1 MKKFSDRIKSVFS
14 HFQAKLLLAFL
25 VCTLLPLG
33 TIGFIFYRVTYE
45 IAEDKI
51 MSSALLADDQLNVQ
65 VNDRIRQTENV
76 ADSIQYDMYTLSQTD
91 SSSTQSLSVFGSVR
105 NDISM
110 FKTTFG
116 YYHISIFLPGSDRS
130 RRGTLLFSSGG
141 AGKFPHSPAKKAQSR
156 NRFHLVLSSGYAD
169 TLHPVRKLYLPGCD
183 RLLPYSARSGHQEHG
198 ICLHYPHRPL

>member
-1 MKKFSDRIKSVFS
+1 MGTIKIYEEGVRYEKISDRIWSVFS

-33 TIGFIFYRVTYE
+33 TLGFIFYHVTYQ

-65 VNDRIRQTENV
+65 MNDRIRQTENV

-116 YYHISIFLPGSDRS
+116 YYHISIFLPREQ
-130 RRGTLLFSSGG
+130 TG
-141 AGKFPHSPAKKAQSR
+141 AGEGLYFYPLEDRRASVSPGR
-156 NRFHLVLSSGYAD
+156 NGSIPERILSGSIIRICRSLSSCQTAIQ
-169 TLHPVRKLYLPGCD
+169 PGM
-183 RLLPYSARSGHQEHG
+183 
-198 ICLHYPHRPL
+198 

>member
-1 MKKFSDRIKSVFS
+1 MRAIKVQDIKKESGMKKFSDRIKSVFS

-65 VNDRIRQTENV
+65 MNDRIRQTENV

-116 YYHISIFLPGSDRS
+116 
-130 RRGTLLFSSGG
+130 
-141 AGKFPHSPAKKAQSR
+141 
-156 NRFHLVLSSGYAD
+156 
-169 TLHPVRKLYLPGCD
+169 
-183 RLLPYSARSGHQEHG
+183 
-198 ICLHYPHRPL
+198 

>member
-1 MKKFSDRIKSVFS
+1 MKKISDRIRSVFS

-33 TIGFIFYRVTYE
+33 TLGFIFYHVTYQ

-65 VNDRIRQTENV
+65 MNDRIRQTENV

-116 YYHISIFLPGSDRS
+116 YYHISIFLPREQ
-130 RRGTLLFSSGG
+130 TG
-141 AGKFPHSPAKKAQSR
+141 AGE
-156 NRFHLVLSSGYAD
+156 G
-169 TLHPVRKLYLPGCD
+169 LYF
-183 RLLPYSARSGHQEHG
+183 
-198 ICLHYPHRPL
+198 YPL

>member
-1 MKKFSDRIKSVFS
+1 MKKISDRIRSVFS

-33 TIGFIFYRVTYE
+33 TLGFIFYHVTYQ

-65 VNDRIRQTENV
+65 MNDRIRQTENV

-116 YYHISIFLPGSDRS
+116 Y
-130 RRGTLLFSSGG
+130 
-141 AGKFPHSPAKKAQSR
+141 
-156 NRFHLVLSSGYAD
+156 
-169 TLHPVRKLYLPGCD
+169 
-183 RLLPYSARSGHQEHG
+183 
-198 ICLHYPHRPL
+198 